1 MRRAI
6 LIAALLAPQVALA
19 AEPNGGMPQ
28 FAFGNPLTTS
38 QVFWMC
44 VIFAVLYGVLAT
56 WALPM
61 LGGVIENRARRI
73 REDLEAAR
81 AAKSEA
87 DATALELRAA
97 TQRARADA
105 QAALADA
112 TSAAR
117 DAASEQAAALNARL
131 DTELKAAETRI
142 TAARNAAMGALS
154 EAAQETARAMIE
166 RLTGR
171 TPNTARLESAVG
183 HALSARGG

>member
-19 AEPNGGMPQ
+19 AEPTGMPQ

-73 REDLEAAR
+73 REDLEAAKT
-81 AAKSEA
+81 AKSEA
-87 DATALELRAA
+87 DATAMELRAA

-105 QAALADA
+105 QAALANA
-112 TSAAR
+112 TSTAR

-142 TAARNAAMGALS
+142 TAARNAAMGALG
-154 EAAQETARAMIE
+154 EAARETARAMVE

-171 TPNTARLESAVG
+171 APDAARLESAVS
-183 HALSARGG
+183 HALSTRGG

>member
-6 LIAALLAPQVALA
+6 LIAALFAPEAALA
-19 AEPNGGMPQ
+19 AEPNGMPQ
-28 FAFGNPLTTS
+28 FAFSNPLTSS
-38 QVFWMC
+38 QVLWMC

-61 LGGVIENRARRI
+61 LGGVIEDRARRI

-87 DATALELRAA
+87 DAAATELRAA
-97 TQRARADA
+97 TQRARAEA
-105 QAALADA
+105 QAALASA

-117 DAASEQAAALNARL
+117 DAASEQAATLNARL
-131 DTELKAAETRI
+131 DVELKAAETRI
-142 TAARNAAMGALS
+142 SAARNAAMGALG
-154 EAAQETARAMIE
+154 EAARETARAMIE

-171 TPNTARLESAVG
+171 APDAARLESAVD
-183 HALSARGG
+183 HALSAHGG